1 MQCYEGDIMKKR
13 KLLLLL
19 LPLLV
24 AGCSTNSSEDTQST
38 SNNDNQKTAQVA
50 SKDKTT
56 SGSSQS
62 NQNNNSQGDSS
73 QLNAQEISTWTYH
86 SADAPVKTLNN
97 DQPTTIQATDFDQAH
112 IDFGGLDNLNRTK
125 TATAYLTRNNLGKSD
140 TRTEQ
145 VWRPTGWHNEPKN
158 VDGTRVFPQNR
169 GHLIAYTMTFNL
181 NKSGQTQ
188 QGQLGSIDNPY
199 NLFTQTEFSNQK
211 TMTETEQLV
220 RDALAAN
227 KKVIYQVTPIFR
239 DNELMAR
246 GVWVQAISND
256 GSLKFNRYLWNVQNK
271 VVFDYATGRS
281 TVDSNFTVPEVQSSN
296 NHYYRN
302 NYHRRNNNYHY
313 HRKNSYHHKW

>member
-1 MQCYEGDIMKKR
+1 MKKQVF
-13 KLLLLL
+13 LLLSLILL
-19 LPLLV
+19 LT
-24 AGCSTNSSEDTQST
+24 GCSTTTTDSSKTDNKSDSNTTEQASKSKTTTNSSSTSSDTQK
-38 SNNDNQKTAQVA
+38 DTA
-50 SKDKTT
+50 D
-56 SGSSQS
+56 
-62 NQNNNSQGDSS
+62 
-73 QLNAQEISTWTYH
+73 LNAQQISTWTYK

-97 DQPTTIQATDFDQAH
+97 DQPTTIQATDFQQSH
-112 IDFGGLDNLNRTK
+112 IDFGGLDDLNRTK

-181 NKSGQTQ
+181 NKSGQSQ
-188 QGQLGSIDNPY
+188 QGELGSIDNPY

-220 RDALAAN
+220 RDALASN